1 VHRCV
6 LIGLI
11 AAVALYC
18 RGLPAESARG
28 RSRLSAAET
37 AGRLRQKQHLD
48 PAIFE
53 LAVGMPP
60 TPSGLA
66 NCAPCLPYV
75 GGRPLVDLR
84 EHGVEASKA
93 AETRPQRDFRHR
105 HVGPVEQPFC
115 PLNPRCL
122 GDLRRRRA
130 EMLGEQSGEMSCADT
145 NSRGKRLDI
154 CAVAVERTLLDNQSS
169 GTFRRD
175 AATAP
180 CWTERSC
187 LRSAPEAGAES
198 GYFGGSR
205 TREEADIPRM
215 CRSHRADW
223 PAIDGS
229 GSAPRKKPA
238 VVRRIAAH
246 PRLLAFRM
254 VEHGEHSICS
264 LISGTT
270 RSDSGECGGDGVCFR
285 RARHGLIH
293 YVQRIWS

>member
-1 VHRCV
+1 MATRPCSAFGDRC
-6 LIGLI
+6 
-11 AAVALYC
+11 
-18 RGLPAESARG
+18 RSTGLPKNGQHELRTPSVANGIIRSCP
-28 RSRLSAAET
+28 RSRL
-37 AGRLRQKQHLD
+37 
-48 PAIFE
+48 P
-53 LAVGMPP
+53 
-60 TPSGLA
+60 
-66 NCAPCLPYV
+66 
-75 GGRPLVDLR
+75 
-84 EHGVEASKA
+84 
-93 AETRPQRDFRHR
+93 
-105 HVGPVEQPFC
+105 
-115 PLNPRCL
+115 
-122 GDLRRRRA
+122 GDLLLVRKLYRRTPRRRCHR
-130 EMLGEQSGEMSCADT
+130 LSRWRDSHRPGLSGNGCALTAWPADCQL
-145 NSRGKRLDI
+145 RP
-154 CAVAVERTLLDNQSS
+154 
-169 GTFRRD
+169 FRRD
-175 AATAP
+175 AAAAP

-187 LRSAPEAGAES
+187 LRSAPEAGTES

-254 VEHGEHSICS
+254 VEHGEHSICL